1 MKRWLILPN
10 YAPYSIGT
18 CDGNMQN
25 GSMRADLNVSV
36 RNPGKEFGTR
46 CEIKNVNSLR
56 FVRQAIN
63 FEAYR
68 QIEILESG
76 KLIEQE
82 TRLYDPDR
90 NETRLMRSKEDAH
103 DYRYF
108 PDPDL
113 LPLDLEQAYV
123 DKLRSGLPELPD
135 ARKKRFVSDYGLGN
149 YDAGLLVAERETGDY
164 FDAVAKNRD
173 AKQVANWITG
183 ELFGHLKKNDLP
195 LENSPVKADNL
206 GALIDLVNDKTI
218 SGRTA
223 KEVFG
228 KMWLTGKDAGEIV
241 KLEGLE
247 QVTDAGKIE
256 TIVDKIIEE
265 NEKNAD
271 EVRSG
276 NHKIIGWFVG
286 QVMKATAGKADPKT
300 VNELLRTKLSV

>member
-1 MKRWLILPN
+1 M
-10 YAPYSIGT
+10 
-18 CDGNMQN
+18 
-25 GSMRADLNVSV
+25 
-36 RNPGKEFGTR
+36 
-46 CEIKNVNSLR
+46 
-56 FVRQAIN
+56 
-63 FEAYR
+63 
-68 QIEILESG
+68 
-76 KLIEQE
+76 
-82 TRLYDPDR
+82 
-90 NETRLMRSKEDAH
+90 
-103 DYRYF
+103 
-108 PDPDL
+108 
-113 LPLDLEQAYV
+113 EQAYV